1 MATKRSGP
9 VERLMEKALRPD
21 RFIDYRTSWEFVGG
35 LEEVKREIDRL
46 IKTQPHQAVEL
57 LETFIAGCYEK
68 AEEIDDSSGSFG
80 MFVGDLFCAWIEA
93 RQAAKAAP
101 HATAKQL
108 LGWMDSD
115 DYGFC
120 HGIEKNAVRHSPR
133 SRARSSRRSWSRSRL
148 GSKETGTPR
157 DLSGF
162 VSSQMSSGRSTRR
175 NKMPTGIWPW
185 SRPRNWLRATAQP
198 SPGSTGRAE
207 SHMKP

>member
-120 HGIEKNAVRHSPR
+120 HGLEKNAVKAFNKAGLGKEWEAMVDHIRSEHHRKAGFIQAFEALLSRGSLPR
-133 SRARSSRRSWSRSRL
+133 PQSFLDRARKRRSHHFR
-148 GSKETGTPR
+148 G
-157 DLSGF
+157 
-162 VSSQMSSGRSTRR
+162 
-175 NKMPTGIWPW
+175 
-185 SRPRNWLRATAQP
+185 AQ
-198 SPGSTGRAE
+198 A
-207 SHMKP
+207 

>member
-1 MATKRSGP
+1 
-9 VERLMEKALRPD
+9 MEKALRPD

-115 DYGFC
+115 D
-120 HGIEKNAVRHSPR
+120 
-133 SRARSSRRSWSRSRL
+133 
-148 GSKETGTPR
+148 
-157 DLSGF
+157 
-162 VSSQMSSGRSTRR
+162 
-175 NKMPTGIWPW
+175 
-185 SRPRNWLRATAQP
+185 
-198 SPGSTGRAE
+198 
-207 SHMKP
+207 

>member
-1 MATKRSGP
+1 
-9 VERLMEKALRPD
+9 MEKALRPD

-46 IKTQPHQAVEL
+46 IKTQPHQAVEI

-108 LGWMDSD
+108 LG
-115 DYGFC
+115 
-120 HGIEKNAVRHSPR
+120 
-133 SRARSSRRSWSRSRL
+133 
-148 GSKETGTPR
+148 
-157 DLSGF
+157 
-162 VSSQMSSGRSTRR
+162 
-175 NKMPTGIWPW
+175 
-185 SRPRNWLRATAQP
+185 
-198 SPGSTGRAE
+198 
-207 SHMKP
+207 